1 MPVIIRGNEA
11 AVVAQG
17 DNAVARLLTPEIV
30 GNDRIELDHVAV
42 APGGT
47 YALDLADGMVGWLQV
62 LSGAVLETRALDGTA
77 LTDKHIAYLP
87 AGFSGGFRAGGA
99 ETRLLVARVPDA
111 ARFDDDLAGMP
122 SELRHVDWTREPVLQ
137 SEHDARTRVYLA
149 TPALAGTGA
158 FKGEMIS
165 YPPGTAAPEHH
176 HVGAE
181 HFQYVIAGEGTA
193 MLDGTAHRLRAGD
206 VLYNYEHEPHSFINE
221 SDGDFVFVEFFVP
234 GPCETVWSPGA
245 NLCAWLPTGV
255 DSDGRKPA
263 RQIGYHVHGQ
273 DGGI

>member
-17 DNAVARLLTPEIV
+17 DSAVARLLTPAIV

-62 LSGAVLETRALDGTA
+62 LSGDGALDGTA

-87 AGFSGGFRAGGA
+87 VGFSGGFRAGGA

-111 ARFDDDLAGMP
+111 ARFNDGIAGMP

-149 TPALAGTGA
+149 TPALVGTGA

-181 HFQYVIAGEGTA
+181 HFQYVVAGEGTA

-263 RQIGYHVHGQ
+263 REIGYHVHGQ